1 VTPEQAP
8 SPKHKQFEC
17 SGCGAVMAF
26 DPHEGL
32 LKCTHCGHTQ
42 PVPAPPST
50 AISSHGLDEFMARAG
65 DSHLTPLTGE
75 ALQAQCTGCG
85 SVVHFEPP
93 EVAGACPFCGANI
106 VDQPKAADPLV
117 APDAVLPFRVE
128 RDQALTQV
136 RQWLQSRWF
145 APNALKRV
153 ARQDGIN
160 GVYLPFWTYDSDTV
174 SNYSGARGE
183 HYYETE
189 SYTDSEGRTQTREVM
204 RTAWYPVS
212 GQVSRSFQNV
222 LVPASKSVAEK
233 KLDALEPWDLEDLN
247 PYEPAYLAGFKA
259 QRYQLELPE
268 GFEHAKRV
276 MAQQIDRD
284 VRSDIGGDEQ
294 QVNQVD
300 TAYLN
305 SLFRHLLLPCWV
317 GAYRFRGDLFQIVV
331 NARTGEVQGERPYS
345 AWKIAFLV
353 LAVIA
358 AILLISLLA
367 HR

>member
-1 VTPEQAP
+1 VPADPAP
-8 SPKHKQFEC
+8 GPKHKQFEC
-17 SGCGAVMAF
+17 SGCGAVLEF
-26 DPHEGL
+26 DPAQGL
-32 LKCTHCGHTQ
+32 LKCTHCGHTEA
-42 PVPAPPST
+42 VPAAPT
-50 AISSHGLDEFMARAG
+50 GGISSHSLDEYVNRAAG
-65 DSHLTPLTGE
+65 QSVAPITE
-75 ALQAQCTGCG
+75 QALQAQCTGCG

-117 APDAVLPFRVE
+117 APDGVLPFRVE
-128 RDQALTQV
+128 KEKALGEV

-153 ARQDGIN
+153 ARQEGIA

-189 SYTDSEGRTQTREVM
+189 TYTDNEGRTQTRQVM
-204 RTAWYPVS
+204 RTAWYPVT
-212 GQVSRSFQNV
+212 GQVSRAFQNV
-222 LVPASKSVAEK
+222 LVAASKSVAEK
-233 KLDALEPWDLEDLN
+233 RLDALEPWDLEDLN
-247 PYEPAYLAGFKA
+247 PYEPAFLAGFKA

-276 MAQQIDRD
+276 MASQIQSD

-294 QVNQVD
+294 QVNEID

-317 GAYRFRGDLFQIVV
+317 GAYRFRGNLFQIVV
-331 NARTGEVQGERPYS
+331 NARTGEVQGERPFS

-353 LAVIA
+353 ITILA
-358 AILLISLLA
+358 AIVLVSLFTK
-367 HR
+367 H

>member
-1 VTPEQAP
+1 
-8 SPKHKQFEC
+8 
-17 SGCGAVMAF
+17 M
-26 DPHEGL
+26 L
-32 LKCTHCGHTQ
+32 
-42 PVPAPPST
+42 
-50 AISSHGLDEFMARAG
+50 
-65 DSHLTPLTGE
+65 
-75 ALQAQCTGCG
+75 
-85 SVVHFEPP
+85 
-93 EVAGACPFCGANI
+93 
-106 VDQPKAADPLV
+106 
-117 APDAVLPFRVE
+117 FR
-128 RDQALTQV
+128 
-136 RQWLQSRWF
+136 S
-145 APNALKRV
+145 
-153 ARQDGIN
+153 
-160 GVYLPFWTYDSDTV
+160 
-174 SNYSGARGE
+174 
-183 HYYETE
+183 
-189 SYTDSEGRTQTREVM
+189 
-204 RTAWYPVS
+204 
-212 GQVSRSFQNV
+212 
-222 LVPASKSVAEK
+222 
-233 KLDALEPWDLEDLN
+233 
-247 PYEPAYLAGFKA
+247 FKA